1 MKWPFLLYL
10 ILFDFLA
17 FSQCPTINLQPKSQT
32 DCDGNSIRMISQAT
46 AGSSFQ
52 WERKRPQDGNY
63 SIISGANL
71 QAYQIFPSGD
81 ANSPTGTLYRVKVAL
96 NSCNLYSQAAEIT
109 LTKISS
115 IINPS
120 ICERGSGVLEVQM
133 QEISVSK
140 AISYQWTRAI
150 GGGNFQDLSD
160 DANFKGSQSKN
171 LTILNAPSSLQGQR
185 FKIRIQYSITLNN
198 DNEGSLNNENQVS
211 SCPRTSNEVIITIK
225 SSPQL
230 VHSSSLYTGCL
241 GAPISI
247 NSTGC
252 SPYVTQWYDE
262 NENKLGTGAKIFVTQ
277 TDLNPKI
284 YKATCLKLG
293 CESLPSLGTSAQ
305 AFSVPA
311 APTNAGT
318 PTATSLESSII
329 FKATGGT
336 NNIWYLNENDIKAI
350 STAATITVPVPI
362 NSGSSAIELVR
373 WVSQKVN
380 NCESSKTAIR
390 VSIPARIQPIIPS
403 APTIIIPTIPS
414 IPAIIIP
421 TIPSIPAII
430 SPTIPS
436 NPTLTNPIIIPEG
449 NTLPN
454 VVPSD
459 LAGLGSTE
467 PTEPELRDLEVII
480 PPKEKLLLRYS
491 TELRCEEASYILHV
505 EGCPVPV
512 RYNNLNGGVDYRS
525 PGLDLLVF
533 SPNETKIS
541 VICEGEFADPILV
554 VLPGLKRPA
563 ANIELSFDSFV
574 CENEIIEIKIN
585 YSSDS
590 QFIVWEKEGHSYSE
604 NSIIKEIANA
614 GTYQAIISK
623 AGCFY
628 RSEKVTVDVHK
639 TPIPP
644 LLFSPKKAICQQDS
658 LLISIKD
665 DAKKYMWTMGETTK
679 NLTYVGKKA
688 GIELFKAKITLD
700 GRCWSEWSDPLKI
713 RIHPTPTKPQIV
725 TLRNAGFCRGDST
738 LLQTTKNAKSWKW
751 SSSET
756 KSFIY
761 SKKPQTYT
769 VSIQDSVDCWSPP
782 SDPVTSFYFPI
793 EKQPITKSFP
803 SNQFCL
809 GDFVTLKT
817 SQAFGYLWN
826 TGETTD
832 SIKVNQSGKYQ
843 LKTKNEYGCWS
854 IPSIDQFVYGRTLPL
869 MPILEKTGTFF
880 IKARNFDVVDSYQWI
895 VGPSKMVD
903 TNAILKMAVNGLHQV
918 RAKRNFD
925 LATNPLLSCYSE
937 FQKMVFNIPENFNG
951 FSIYPNPM
959 IGNLLTIEILKETGA
974 GEILLADLR
983 GIILGTWP
991 IENSKDA
998 LKIKIHS
1005 IPNGQYIIKMI
1016 SANVILNKLLIINQ

>member
-1 MKWPFLLYL
+1 MKLSFLLYF

-17 FSQCPTINLQPKSQT
+17 LGQCPTLNLHPKSQT
-32 DCDGNSIRMISQAT
+32 DCDGNSIRMICQAT
-46 AGSSFQ
+46 AGSSYQ

-63 SIISGANL
+63 SLISGANL
-71 QAYQIFPSGD
+71 NAYQIFPSGD
-81 ANSPTGTLYRVKVAL
+81 ANSPTGTLYRVKVTL
-96 NSCNLYSQAAEIT
+96 NSCTIYSQAAEIT

-120 ICERGSGVLEVQM
+120 ICERGTGVLEVQM
-133 QEISVSK
+133 QETSASK
-140 AISYQWTRAI
+140 AISYQWTRAKD
-150 GGGNFQDLSD
+150 GGNFTDLSD
-160 DANFKGSQSKN
+160 DANFKGSQTKN

-211 SCPRTSNEVIITIK
+211 SCPRTSNEVTITIK

-262 NENKLGTGAKIFVTQ
+262 NENKIGTGAKIFVTH

-305 AFSVPA
+305 AFNVPA
-311 APTNAGT
+311 APSNAGT
-318 PTATSLESSII
+318 PTATLLESSII

-336 NNIWYLNENDIKAI
+336 NNIWYLNENDTKAI
-350 STAATITVPVPI
+350 STATTLSVAVPI
-362 NSGSSAIELVR
+362 NTGTSAIELVR

-380 NCESSKTAIR
+380 NCESAKTAIR
-390 VSIPARIQPIIPS
+390 VSIPANMKPTAPPIPVLGTPVGLPPAAPIIPEE
-403 APTIIIPTIPS
+403 ITIPS
-414 IPAIIIP
+414 EP
-421 TIPSIPAII
+421 
-430 SPTIPS
+430 
-436 NPTLTNPIIIPEG
+436 
-449 NTLPN
+449 
-454 VVPSD
+454 PSD
-459 LAGLGSTE
+459 LPAAGSI
-467 PTEPELRDLEVII
+467 EPEVYDLQEII
-480 PPKEKLLLRYS
+480 LPKEKLFLRYS
-491 TELRCEEASYILHV
+491 TQLRCEEESYLLHV
-505 EGCPVPV
+505 EGCPVPLK
-512 RYNNLNGGVDYRS
+512 YDFLNGGVDFRS
-525 PGLDLLVF
+525 PEQDLLVH
-533 SPNETKIS
+533 SPNEKKIS
-541 VICEGEFADPILV
+541 VSCEGEYADPMLV
-554 VLPGLKRPA
+554 VLPGLKRPDFSV
-563 ANIELSFDSFV
+563 ESSFDSFV
-574 CENEIIEIKIN
+574 CENENIEIKLN

-590 QFIVWEKEGHSYSE
+590 QFHVWEKEGHSYSE
-604 NSIIKEIANA
+604 NPIIKEAANA

-628 RSEKVTVDVHK
+628 RSEKVIIDVHK
-639 TPIPP
+639 TPESP
-644 LLFSPKKAICQQDS
+644 LLFSPKNAICQNDS
-658 LLISIKD
+658 LLISMKN
-665 DAKKYMWTMGETTK
+665 DANRYLWSMGETTK
-679 NLTYVGKKA
+679 NLSYVGEKA
-688 GIELFKAKITLD
+688 GVEVFKSKITLD
-700 GRCWSEWSDPLKI
+700 GKCWSAWSNPLKI
-713 RIHPTPTKPQIV
+713 IIHPTPTKPQIV
-725 TLRNAGFCRGDST
+725 TIRNAGFCRGDST

-751 SSSET
+751 SNSET
-756 KSFIY
+756 QSFIY
-761 SKKPQTYT
+761 SKIPQTYT
-769 VSIQDSVDCWSPP
+769 VAIQDSVDCWSPP
-782 SDPVTSFYFPI
+782 SEPVTSFYFPI
-793 EKQPITKSFP
+793 EKQPITKTFP

-817 SQAFGYLWN
+817 SPAFGYLWN

-832 SIKVNQSGKYQ
+832 SIKVTQSGKYH
-843 LKTKNEYGCWS
+843 LKTRNEYGCWS
-854 IPSIDQFVYGRTLPL
+854 IPSIEQYILGRTLPL
-869 MPILEKTGTFF
+869 MPILEKNGTFF

-925 LATNPLLSCYSE
+925 LASNPLLSCFSE

-951 FSIYPNPM
+951 FSIYPNPI
-959 IGNLLTIEILKETGA
+959 IGDQLTIEILKETGA
-974 GEILLADLR
+974 GEILLTDLR

-991 IENSKDA
+991 IQNSKDA
-998 LKIKIHS
+998 IKIKIHS

-1016 SANVILNKLLIINQ
+1016 SANVTMNKLLIINQ

>member
-1 MKWPFLLYL
+1 MKLSFLLYF

-17 FSQCPTINLQPKSQT
+17 LGQCPTLNLHPKSQT
-32 DCDGNSIRMISQAT
+32 DCDGNSIRMICQAT
-46 AGSSFQ
+46 AGSSYQ

-63 SIISGANL
+63 SLISGANL
-71 QAYQIFPSGD
+71 NAYQIFPSGD
-81 ANSPTGTLYRVKVAL
+81 VNSPTGTLYRVKVTL
-96 NSCNLYSQAAEIT
+96 NSCTIYSQAAEIT

-120 ICERGSGVLEVQM
+120 ICERGTGVLEVQM
-133 QEISVSK
+133 QETSASK
-140 AISYQWTRAI
+140 AISYQWTRAKD
-150 GGGNFQDLSD
+150 GGNFTDLSD
-160 DANFKGSQSKN
+160 DANFKESQTKN

-211 SCPRTSNEVIITIK
+211 SCPRTSNEVSLTIK

-262 NENKLGTGAKIFVTQ
+262 NENKIGTGAKIFVTH

-305 AFSVPA
+305 AFNVPA
-311 APTNAGT
+311 APSNAGT
-318 PTATSLESSII
+318 PTATLLESSII

-350 STAATITVPVPI
+350 STATTLSVAVPI
-362 NSGSSAIELVR
+362 NTGTSAIELVR

-380 NCESSKTAIR
+380 NCESAKTAIR
-390 VSIPARIQPIIPS
+390 VSIPANMKPTAPTIPVLGTPVGLPPAAPIIPEE
-403 APTIIIPTIPS
+403 ITIPS
-414 IPAIIIP
+414 EP
-421 TIPSIPAII
+421 
-430 SPTIPS
+430 
-436 NPTLTNPIIIPEG
+436 
-449 NTLPN
+449 
-454 VVPSD
+454 PSD
-459 LAGLGSTE
+459 LPAAGSI
-467 PTEPELRDLEVII
+467 EPEVYDLQEII
-480 PPKEKLLLRYS
+480 LPKEKLFLRYS
-491 TELRCEEASYILHV
+491 TQLRCEEESYLLHV
-505 EGCPVPV
+505 EGCPVPLK
-512 RYNNLNGGVDYRS
+512 YDFLNGGVDFRS
-525 PGLDLLVF
+525 PEQDLLVH

-541 VICEGEFADPILV
+541 VSCEGEYADPMLV
-554 VLPGLKRPA
+554 VLPGLKRP
-563 ANIELSFDSFV
+563 NFSVESSFDSFV
-574 CENEIIEIKIN
+574 CENENIEIKLN

-590 QFIVWEKEGHSYSE
+590 QFHVWEKEGHSYSE
-604 NSIIKEIANA
+604 NPIIKEAANA

-628 RSEKVTVDVHK
+628 RSEKVIIDVHK
-639 TPIPP
+639 TPESP
-644 LLFSPKKAICQQDS
+644 LLFSPKNAICQNDS
-658 LLISIKD
+658 LLISMKT
-665 DAKKYMWTMGETTK
+665 DANRYLWSMGETTK
-679 NLTYVGKKA
+679 NLFYVGKKA
-688 GIELFKAKITLD
+688 GVEVFKSKITLD
-700 GRCWSEWSDPLKI
+700 GKCWSAWSNPLKI
-713 RIHPTPTKPQIV
+713 IIHPTPTKPQIV
-725 TLRNAGFCRGDST
+725 TIRNAGFCRGDST

-751 SSSET
+751 SNSET
-756 KSFIY
+756 QSFIY
-761 SKKPQTYT
+761 SKIPQTYT
-769 VSIQDSVDCWSPP
+769 VAIQDSVDCWSPP
-782 SDPVTSFYFPI
+782 SEPVTSFYFPI
-793 EKQPITKSFP
+793 EKQPITKTFP

-817 SQAFGYLWN
+817 SPAFGYLWN
-826 TGETTD
+826 TGQTTD
-832 SIKVNQSGKYQ
+832 SIKVTQSGKYH
-843 LKTKNEYGCWS
+843 LKTRNEYGCWS
-854 IPSIDQFVYGRTLPL
+854 IPSIEQYILGRTLPL
-869 MPILEKTGTFF
+869 MPILEKNGTFF

-925 LATNPLLSCYSE
+925 LASNPLLSCFSE

-951 FSIYPNPM
+951 FSIYPNPI
-959 IGNLLTIEILKETGA
+959 IGDQLTIEILKETGA
-974 GEILLADLR
+974 GEILLTDLR

-991 IENSKDA
+991 IQNSKDA
-998 LKIKIHS
+998 IKIKIHS

-1016 SANVILNKLLIINQ
+1016 SANVTMNKLLIINQ

>member
-1 MKWPFLLYL
+1 MKLSFLLYF

-17 FSQCPTINLQPKSQT
+17 LGQCPTINLHPKSQT
-32 DCDGNSIRMISQAT
+32 DCDGNSIRMICQAT
-46 AGSSFQ
+46 AGSSYQ

-63 SIISGANL
+63 SLISGANL
-71 QAYQIFPSGD
+71 NAYQIFPSGD

-96 NSCNLYSQAAEIT
+96 NSCIIYSQAAEIT

-115 IINPS
+115 ILNPS

-133 QEISVSK
+133 QEFSASK

-150 GGGNFQDLSD
+150 GGGNFTDISD

-211 SCPRTSNEVIITIK
+211 SCPRTSNEVTLTIK

-262 NENKLGTGAKIFVTQ
+262 NENKIGTGAKIFVTHA
-277 TDLNPKI
+277 DLNPKI

-305 AFSVPA
+305 AFNVP
-311 APTNAGT
+311 PVPSNAGT
-318 PTATSLESSII
+318 PTATLLESNII

-336 NNIWYLNENDIKAI
+336 NNIWYLNENDTKAI
-350 STAATITVPVPI
+350 STATTLSVAVPI
-362 NSGSSAIELVR
+362 NTGTSAIELVR

-380 NCESSKTAIR
+380 NCESPKTAIK
-390 VSIPARIQPIIPS
+390 VSIPAIVNPITPTVPPIPAS
-403 APTIIIPTIPS
+403 GTPVGLPPAAPINPELITIPS
-414 IPAIIIP
+414 EAPSELPAAGSQESEEYDLKEII
-421 TIPSIPAII
+421 
-430 SPTIPS
+430 
-436 NPTLTNPIIIPEG
+436 L
-449 NTLPN
+449 
-454 VVPSD
+454 
-459 LAGLGSTE
+459 
-467 PTEPELRDLEVII
+467 
-480 PPKEKLLLRYS
+480 PKEKLFLRYS
-491 TELRCEEASYILHV
+491 TQLRCEEESYLLHV
-505 EGCPVPV
+505 EGCPVPLK
-512 RYNNLNGGVDYRS
+512 YDYLNGGVDFRS
-525 PGLDLLVF
+525 PEQDLLVH

-541 VICEGEFADPILV
+541 VSCEGEYADPILV
-554 VLPGLKRPA
+554 VLPGLKRP
-563 ANIELSFDSFV
+563 NFSVESSFDSFI
-574 CENEIIEIKIN
+574 CENENIEIKLN
-585 YSSDS
+585 FSSDS
-590 QFIVWEKEGHSYSE
+590 QFHVWEKEGHSYSE
-604 NSIIKEIANA
+604 NPIIKEAANA

-623 AGCFY
+623 AGCYY
-628 RSEKVTVDVHK
+628 RSEKVIVDVHK
-639 TPIPP
+639 TPEPP
-644 LLFSPKKAICQQDS
+644 LLFSPKNAICQNDS
-658 LLISIKD
+658 LLISMKN
-665 DAKKYMWTMGETTK
+665 DANKYLWSMGETTK
-679 NLTYVGKKA
+679 NLSYVGKNA
-688 GIELFKAKITLD
+688 GVEVFKSKITLD
-700 GRCWSEWSDPLKI
+700 GKCWSAWSNPLKI
-713 RIHPTPTKPQIV
+713 IIHPTPTKPQIV
-725 TLRNAGFCRGDST
+725 TIRNAGFCRGDST
-738 LLQTTKNAKSWKW
+738 LLQTTIIAKSWKW

-761 SKKPQTYT
+761 SKIPQTYT
-769 VSIQDSVDCWSPP
+769 VAMQDSVDCWSPP

-793 EKQPITKSFP
+793 EKQPVTKSFP

-817 SQAFGYLWN
+817 SPAFGYLWN
-826 TGETTD
+826 TGETSD
-832 SIKVNQSGKYQ
+832 SIKVNQSGKYH
-843 LKTKNEYGCWS
+843 LKTRNEYGCWS
-854 IPSIDQFVYGRTLPL
+854 IPSIDQFILGRTLPL
-869 MPILEKTGTFF
+869 MPILEKNGTFF

-925 LATNPLLSCYSE
+925 LVSNPLLSCFSE

-959 IGNLLTIEILKETGA
+959 IGDQLTIEILKETGA
-974 GEILLADLR
+974 GEILLTDLR
-983 GIILGTWP
+983 GIVLGTWP
-991 IENSKDA
+991 IQNSKDA
-998 LKIKIHS
+998 IKIKIHS

-1016 SANVILNKLLIINQ
+1016 SANVTMNKLLIINQ

>member
-1 MKWPFLLYL
+1 MKLSFLLYF

-17 FSQCPTINLQPKSQT
+17 LGQCPTINLHPKSQT
-32 DCDGNSIRMISQAT
+32 DCDGNSIRMICQAT
-46 AGSSFQ
+46 AGSNYQ

-63 SIISGANL
+63 SPISGANL
-71 QAYQIFPSGD
+71 NAYQIFPSGD
-81 ANSPTGTLYRVKVAL
+81 ANSPTGTLYRVKVTL
-96 NSCNLYSQAAEIT
+96 NSCTIYSQAAEIT

-120 ICERGSGVLEVQM
+120 ICERGTGVLEVQM
-133 QEISVSK
+133 QEISASK
-140 AISYQWTRAI
+140 AISYQWTRAKD
-150 GGGNFQDLSD
+150 GGNFTDLSD
-160 DANFKGSQSKN
+160 DANFKGSQTKN

-211 SCPRTSNEVIITIK
+211 SCPRTSNEVTLTIK

-262 NENKLGTGAKIFVTQ
+262 NENKIGTGAKIFVTH

-305 AFSVPA
+305 AFNVPA
-311 APTNAGT
+311 APSNAGT
-318 PTATSLESSII
+318 PTATLLESSII

-350 STAATITVPVPI
+350 STATTLSVAVPI
-362 NSGSSAIELVR
+362 NTGTSAIELVR

-380 NCESSKTAIR
+380 NCESAKTAIR
-390 VSIPARIQPIIPS
+390 VSIPANMKPTAPTIPVLETPVGLPPAAPIIPEE
-403 APTIIIPTIPS
+403 ITIPS
-414 IPAIIIP
+414 EP
-421 TIPSIPAII
+421 
-430 SPTIPS
+430 
-436 NPTLTNPIIIPEG
+436 
-449 NTLPN
+449 
-454 VVPSD
+454 PSD
-459 LAGLGSTE
+459 LPAAGSI
-467 PTEPELRDLEVII
+467 EPEVYDLQEII
-480 PPKEKLLLRYS
+480 LPKEKLFLRYS
-491 TELRCEEASYILHV
+491 TQLRCEEESYLLHV
-505 EGCPVPV
+505 EGCPVPLK
-512 RYNNLNGGVDYRS
+512 YDFLNGGVDFRS
-525 PGLDLLVF
+525 PEQDLLVH

-541 VICEGEFADPILV
+541 VSCEGEYADPMLV
-554 VLPGLKRPA
+554 VLPGLKRPDFSV
-563 ANIELSFDSFV
+563 ESSFDSFV
-574 CENEIIEIKIN
+574 CENENIEIKLN

-590 QFIVWEKEGHSYSE
+590 QFHVWEKEGHSYSE
-604 NSIIKEIANA
+604 NPIIKEAANA

-628 RSEKVTVDVHK
+628 RSEKVIVDVHK
-639 TPIPP
+639 TPESP
-644 LLFSPKKAICQQDS
+644 LLFSPKNAICQNDS
-658 LLISIKD
+658 LLISMKN
-665 DAKKYMWTMGETTK
+665 DANRYLWSMGETTK
-679 NLTYVGKKA
+679 NLFYVGKKA
-688 GIELFKAKITLD
+688 GVEVFKSKITLD
-700 GRCWSEWSDPLKI
+700 GKCWSAWSNPLKI
-713 RIHPTPTKPQIV
+713 IIHPTPTKPQIV
-725 TLRNAGFCRGDST
+725 TIRNAGFCRGDST

-751 SSSET
+751 SNSET
-756 KSFIY
+756 QSFIY
-761 SKKPQTYT
+761 SKIPQTYT
-769 VSIQDSVDCWSPP
+769 VAIQDSVDCWSPP
-782 SDPVTSFYFPI
+782 SEPVTSFYFPI
-793 EKQPITKSFP
+793 EKQPITKTFP

-817 SQAFGYLWN
+817 SPAFGYLWN

-832 SIKVNQSGKYQ
+832 SIKVTQSGKYH
-843 LKTKNEYGCWS
+843 LKTRNEYGCWS
-854 IPSIDQFVYGRTLPL
+854 IPSIEQYILGRALPL
-869 MPILEKTGTFF
+869 MTILEKNGTFF

-925 LATNPLLSCYSE
+925 LASNPLLSCFSE

-951 FSIYPNPM
+951 FSIYPNPI
-959 IGNLLTIEILKETGA
+959 IGNQLTIEILKETGA
-974 GEILLADLR
+974 GEILLTDLR

-991 IENSKDA
+991 IQNSKDA
-998 LKIKIHS
+998 IKIKIHS

-1016 SANVILNKLLIINQ
+1016 SANVTMNKLLIINQ

>member
-1 MKWPFLLYL
+1 MKLSFLLYF
-10 ILFDFLA
+10 ILFNFLA
-17 FSQCPTINLQPKSQT
+17 FSQCPTINQQPQSQT

-63 SIISGANL
+63 SLISGANL
-71 QAYQIFPSGD
+71 PAYQIFPSGD
-81 ANSPTGTLYRVKVAL
+81 VNSPTGTLYRVKIAL
-96 NSCNLYSQAAEIT
+96 NSCSLYSQAAEIT

-133 QEISVSK
+133 QESSVLK

-150 GGGNFQDLSD
+150 SGGTFQDFSD
-160 DANFKGSQSKN
+160 DANFQGSQSKN
-171 LTILNAPSSLQGQR
+171 LTIKNAPNSLQGQK
-185 FKIRIQYSITLNN
+185 FKIRIQYSITINN
-198 DNEGSLNNENQVS
+198 DNEGSLNNENHVN

-230 VHSSSLYTGCL
+230 VHSSSLYTGCI

-252 SPYVTQWYDE
+252 SPYLTQWYDE

-305 AFSVPA
+305 AFHVPA
-311 APTNAGT
+311 GPNNAGT
-318 PTATSLESSII
+318 PTATLLENNVI

-350 STAATITVPVPI
+350 STASTITVPVPI

-380 NCESSKTAIR
+380 NCESPKTAIR
-390 VSIPARIQPIIPS
+390 VSIPAIVQPIT
-403 APTIIIPTIPS
+403 PTTPTIPVLRT
-414 IPAIIIP
+414 P
-421 TIPSIPAII
+421 TGLTPLLPL
-430 SPTIPS
+430 SPTPI
-436 NPTLTNPIIIPEG
+436 NPIVIPGG
-449 NTLPN
+449 NTLPSE
-454 VVPSD
+454 VPSD
-459 LAGLGSTE
+459 LTGLGSTE
-467 PTEPELRDLEVII
+467 PEPHNLEAII

-491 TELRCEEASYILHV
+491 TELRCEEESYVLHV
-505 EGCPVPV
+505 EGCPVPL
-512 RYNNLNGGVDYRS
+512 RYDNLNGGVNYRS
-525 PGLDLLVF
+525 PEVDLLVY
-533 SPNETKIS
+533 SPNETKIN
-541 VICEGEFADPILV
+541 VICEGEFSDPLLV
-554 VLPGLKRPA
+554 VLPGLKRPIFTTA
-563 ANIELSFDSFV
+563 KNFESFV
-574 CENEIIEIKIN
+574 CENEKIEIN
-585 YSSDS
+585 MNFSPDS

-604 NSIIKEIANA
+604 NPIIKEIANA
-614 GTYQAIISK
+614 GTYQAIIHK

-628 RSEKVTVDVHK
+628 RTEPVIVDVHK
-639 TPIPP
+639 TPRPP
-644 LLFSPKKAICQQDS
+644 LLFSPKNAICQNDS
-658 LLISIKD
+658 LLISIKSN
-665 DAKKYMWTMGETTK
+665 AVRYLWTMGETTK
-679 NLTYVGKKA
+679 NLPYVGKKA

-700 GRCWSEWSDPLKI
+700 GKCWSEWSNPLKI
-713 RIHPTPTKPQIV
+713 LIHPTPEKPKIV
-725 TLRNAGFCRGDST
+725 TIRNAGFCRGDST

-756 KSFIY
+756 ISFIY
-761 SKKPQTYT
+761 SKKPQSYT
-769 VSIQDSVDCWSPP
+769 VSMQDSVDCWSPP
-782 SDPVTSFYFPI
+782 SDSVTSFYFPI
-793 EKQPITKSFP
+793 EKQPITKVFP

-817 SQAFGYLWN
+817 SPAFGYLWN
-826 TGETTD
+826 TGEITD
-832 SIKVNQSGKYQ
+832 SIKVNQSGRYQ

-854 IPSIDQFVYGRTLPL
+854 IPSIDQFIYGRILPL
-869 MPILEKTGTFF
+869 MPILEKKGTFF

-895 VGPSKMVD
+895 VGTLKMVD

-959 IGNLLTIEILKETGA
+959 IGNLLNIEILKEMGT

-983 GIILGTWP
+983 GIILGIWP
-991 IENSKDA
+991 IESSKDA

-1005 IPNGQYIIKMI
+1005 IPNGQYIIKII
-1016 SANVILNKLLIINQ
+1016 SEHVILEKLLIIDK

>member
-1 MKWPFLLYL
+1 MKLSFLLYF

-17 FSQCPTINLQPKSQT
+17 LCQCPTINLHPKSQT
-32 DCDGNSIRMISQAT
+32 DCDGNSIRMICQAT
-46 AGSSFQ
+46 AGSSYQ

-63 SIISGANL
+63 SPITGANL
-71 QAYQIFPSGD
+71 NAYQIFPSGD

-96 NSCNLYSQAAEIT
+96 NSCTIYSQAAEIT
-109 LTKISS
+109 LTKITS
-115 IINPS
+115 ILNPS
-120 ICERGSGVLEVQM
+120 ICERGTGVLEVQM
-133 QEISVSK
+133 QENIASK
-140 AISYQWTRAI
+140 VISYQWTRSL
-150 GGGNFQDLSD
+150 GGGNFTDISD
-160 DANFKGSQSKN
+160 DANFKGCQTKN
-171 LTILNAPSSLQGQR
+171 LTINNAPASLQGQR

-198 DNEGSLNNENQVS
+198 DNEGSLNNENQVN
-211 SCPRTSNEVIITIK
+211 SCPRTSNEVTLTIK

-262 NENKLGTGAKIFVTQ
+262 NENKIGTGAKISITH

-305 AFSVPA
+305 AFNVPA
-311 APTNAGT
+311 APSNAGT
-318 PTATSLESSII
+318 PTATLLESSII

-350 STAATITVPVPI
+350 STATTLSVAVPT
-362 NSGSSAIELVR
+362 NSGTSAIELVR

-380 NCESSKTAIR
+380 NCESPKTAIR
-390 VSIPARIQPIIPS
+390 VSIPAIVKPIIPT
-403 APTIIIPTIPS
+403 AP
-414 IPAIIIP
+414 PAP
-421 TIPSIPAII
+421 VSGT
-430 SPTIPS
+430 PS
-436 NPTLTNPIIIPEG
+436 NSTPPPTLIPEPPATVNPIIISEVITG
-449 NTLPN
+449 
-454 VVPSD
+454 
-459 LAGLGSTE
+459 
-467 PTEPELRDLEVII
+467 PTEVPAEPEVYDLKEII
-480 PPKEKLLLRYS
+480 LPKEKLFLRYS
-491 TELRCEEASYILHV
+491 TQLRCDEESYLLHV
-505 EGCPVPV
+505 EGCPVPLK
-512 RYNNLNGGVDYRS
+512 YENLNGGFDYRS
-525 PGLDLLVF
+525 PEEDLMVY
-533 SPNETKIS
+533 SPNETKIN
-541 VICEGEFADPILV
+541 VICEGEFADPMLV
-554 VLPGLKRPA
+554 VLPGLKKPSL
-563 ANIELSFDSFV
+563 IVESSFDSFV
-574 CENEIIEIKIN
+574 CKNENIEIKIN

-590 QFIVWEKEGHSYSE
+590 QFHVWEKEGHSYSE
-604 NSIIKEIANA
+604 NPIIKEVANT

-628 RSEKVTVDVHK
+628 RSEKLIVDVHK
-639 TPIPP
+639 TPEPP
-644 LLFSPKKAICQQDS
+644 QLFSPKKAICQNDS
-658 LLISIKD
+658 LLISIKEE
-665 DAKKYMWTMGETTK
+665 AKKYVWNMGETTQ
-679 NLTYVGKKA
+679 NLPFIGKKA
-688 GIELFKAKITLD
+688 GIELFKAKITVD
-700 GRCWSEWSDPLKI
+700 GKCWSAWSNPLKI
-713 RIHPTPTKPQIV
+713 IIHPTPIKPQIA
-725 TLRNAGFCRGDST
+725 TIRNAGFCRGDST
-738 LLQTTKNAKSWKW
+738 LLQTNKNVKSWKW
-751 SSSET
+751 SNSET
-756 KSFIY
+756 TSFIY
-761 SKKPQTYT
+761 SKKPETYA
-769 VSIQDSVDCWSPP
+769 VAIQDSVGCWSPP

-832 SIKVNQSGKYQ
+832 SIKINQTGKYH
-843 LKTKNEYGCWS
+843 LKTRNEYGCWS

-869 MPILEKTGTFF
+869 MPILEKNGTFF

-895 VGPSKMVD
+895 VGPTKMID

-959 IGNLLTIEILKETGA
+959 IGDQLTIEILKEMGV
-974 GEILLADLR
+974 GEILLTDLR
-983 GIILGTWP
+983 GIILGKWP
-991 IENSKDA
+991 IENSKDTI
-998 LKIKIHS
+998 KIKIHS
-1005 IPNGQYIIKMI
+1005 IPNGQYIIKMN
-1016 SANVILNKLLIINQ
+1016 SANVILDKLLIINK

>member
-1 MKWPFLLYL
+1 MKLSFLLYF

-17 FSQCPTINLQPKSQT
+17 LGQCPTINLHPKSQT
-32 DCDGNSIRMISQAT
+32 DCDGNSIRMICQAT
-46 AGSSFQ
+46 AGSNYQ

-63 SIISGANL
+63 SPISGANL
-71 QAYQIFPSGD
+71 NAYQIFPSGD
-81 ANSPTGTLYRVKVAL
+81 ANSPTGTLYRVKVTL
-96 NSCNLYSQAAEIT
+96 NSCTIYSQAAEIT

-120 ICERGSGVLEVQM
+120 ICERGTGVLEVQM
-133 QEISVSK
+133 QEISASK
-140 AISYQWTRAI
+140 AISYQWTRAKD
-150 GGGNFQDLSD
+150 GGNFTDLSD
-160 DANFKGSQSKN
+160 DANFKGSQTKN

-211 SCPRTSNEVIITIK
+211 SCPRTSNEVTLTIK

-241 GAPISI
+241 GAHISI

-262 NENKLGTGAKIFVTQ
+262 NENKIGTGAKIFVTH

-305 AFSVPA
+305 AFNVPA
-311 APTNAGT
+311 APSNAGT
-318 PTATSLESSII
+318 PTATLLESSII

-350 STAATITVPVPI
+350 STATTLSVAVPI
-362 NSGSSAIELVR
+362 NTGTSAIELVR

-380 NCESSKTAIR
+380 NCESAKTAIR
-390 VSIPARIQPIIPS
+390 VSIPANMKPTAPTIPVLETPVGLPPAAPIIPEE
-403 APTIIIPTIPS
+403 ITIPS
-414 IPAIIIP
+414 EP
-421 TIPSIPAII
+421 
-430 SPTIPS
+430 
-436 NPTLTNPIIIPEG
+436 
-449 NTLPN
+449 
-454 VVPSD
+454 PSD
-459 LAGLGSTE
+459 LPAAGSI
-467 PTEPELRDLEVII
+467 EPEVYDLQEII
-480 PPKEKLLLRYS
+480 LPKEKLFLRYS
-491 TELRCEEASYILHV
+491 TQLRCEEESYLLHV
-505 EGCPVPV
+505 EGCPVPLK
-512 RYNNLNGGVDYRS
+512 YDFLNGGVDFRS
-525 PGLDLLVF
+525 PEQDLLVH

-541 VICEGEFADPILV
+541 VSCEGEYADPMLV
-554 VLPGLKRPA
+554 VLPGLKRPDFSV
-563 ANIELSFDSFV
+563 ESSFDSFV
-574 CENEIIEIKIN
+574 CENENIEIKLN

-590 QFIVWEKEGHSYSE
+590 QFHVWEKEGHSYSE
-604 NSIIKEIANA
+604 NPIIKEAANA

-628 RSEKVTVDVHK
+628 RSEKVIVDVHK
-639 TPIPP
+639 TPESP
-644 LLFSPKKAICQQDS
+644 LLFSPKNAICQNDS
-658 LLISIKD
+658 LLISMKN
-665 DAKKYMWTMGETTK
+665 DANRYLWSMGETTK
-679 NLTYVGKKA
+679 NLFYVGKKA
-688 GIELFKAKITLD
+688 GVEVFKSKITLD
-700 GRCWSEWSDPLKI
+700 GKCWSAWSNPLKI
-713 RIHPTPTKPQIV
+713 IIHPTPTKPQIV
-725 TLRNAGFCRGDST
+725 TIRNAGFCRGDST

-751 SSSET
+751 SNSET
-756 KSFIY
+756 QSFIY
-761 SKKPQTYT
+761 SKIPQTYT
-769 VSIQDSVDCWSPP
+769 VAIQDSVDCWSPP
-782 SDPVTSFYFPI
+782 SEPVTSFYFPI
-793 EKQPITKSFP
+793 EKQPITKTFP

-817 SQAFGYLWN
+817 SPAFGYLWN

-832 SIKVNQSGKYQ
+832 SIKVTQSGKYH
-843 LKTKNEYGCWS
+843 LKTRNEYGCWS
-854 IPSIDQFVYGRTLPL
+854 IPSIEQYILGRALPL
-869 MPILEKTGTFF
+869 MPILEKNGTFF

-925 LATNPLLSCYSE
+925 LASNPLLSCFSE

-951 FSIYPNPM
+951 FSIYPNPI
-959 IGNLLTIEILKETGA
+959 IGNQLTIEILKETGA
-974 GEILLADLR
+974 GEILLTDLR

-991 IENSKDA
+991 IQNSKDA
-998 LKIKIHS
+998 IKIKIHS

-1016 SANVILNKLLIINQ
+1016 SANVTMNKLLIINQ

>member
-1 MKWPFLLYL
+1 MKLSFLLYF

-17 FSQCPTINLQPKSQT
+17 LGQCPTINLHPKSQT
-32 DCDGNSIRMISQAT
+32 DCDGNSIRMICQAT
-46 AGSSFQ
+46 AGSNYQ

-63 SIISGANL
+63 SPISGAILN
-71 QAYQIFPSGD
+71 AYQIFPSGD

-96 NSCNLYSQAAEIT
+96 NSCIIYSQAAEIT

-115 IINPS
+115 IVNPS
-120 ICERGSGVLEVQM
+120 ICERGTGVLEVQM
-133 QEISVSK
+133 QEISASK
-140 AISYQWTRAI
+140 AISYQWTRSL
-150 GGGNFQDLSD
+150 GGGNFTDISD

-171 LTILNAPSSLQGQR
+171 LTILNASSSLQGQR

-211 SCPRTSNEVIITIK
+211 SCPRTSNEVTITIK

-262 NENKLGTGAKIFVTQ
+262 NENKIGTGAKIFVTQ

-305 AFSVPA
+305 AFNVPA
-311 APTNAGT
+311 APSNAGT
-318 PTATSLESSII
+318 PTATLLESSII

-336 NNIWYLNENDIKAI
+336 NNIWYLNENDTKAI
-350 STAATITVPVPI
+350 STATTLSVAVPI
-362 NSGSSAIELVR
+362 NTGTSAIELVR

-380 NCESSKTAIR
+380 NCESPKTAIR
-390 VSIPARIQPIIPS
+390 VSIPANIKPTAPTIPILGTPIGLPPAAPIIPEVI
-403 APTIIIPTIPS
+403 AMPS
-414 IPAIIIP
+414 EA
-421 TIPSIPAII
+421 
-430 SPTIPS
+430 
-436 NPTLTNPIIIPEG
+436 
-449 NTLPN
+449 
-454 VVPSD
+454 PSD
-459 LAGLGSTE
+459 LPAAGSQE
-467 PTEPELRDLEVII
+467 SEEYDLKEII
-480 PPKEKLLLRYS
+480 LPKEKLFLRYS
-491 TELRCEEASYILHV
+491 TQLRCDEESYLLHV
-505 EGCPVPV
+505 EGCPVPLK
-512 RYNNLNGGVDYRS
+512 YDYLNGGVDFRS
-525 PGLDLLVF
+525 PEQDLLVH

-541 VICEGEFADPILV
+541 VSCEGEYADPMLV
-554 VLPGLKRPA
+554 VLPGLKRP
-563 ANIELSFDSFV
+563 NFIVDSSFDSFV
-574 CENEIIEIKIN
+574 CENENIEIKLN

-590 QFIVWEKEGHSYSE
+590 QFHVLEKEGHSYSE
-604 NSIIKEIANA
+604 NPIIKEAANA

-628 RSEKVTVDVHK
+628 RSEKVIVDVHK
-639 TPIPP
+639 TPEPP
-644 LLFSPKKAICQQDS
+644 LLFSPKNAICQNDS
-658 LLISIKD
+658 LLISMKN
-665 DAKKYMWTMGETTK
+665 DANKYLWSMGETTK
-679 NLTYVGKKA
+679 NLSYVGKKA
-688 GIELFKAKITLD
+688 GVEVFKSKITLD
-700 GRCWSEWSDPLKI
+700 GKCWSAWSNPLKI
-713 RIHPTPTKPQIV
+713 IIHPTPTKPQIV
-725 TLRNAGFCRGDST
+725 TIRNAGFCRGDST
-738 LLQTTKNAKSWKW
+738 LLQTTKIAKSWKW

-756 KSFIY
+756 QSFIY
-761 SKKPQTYT
+761 SKIPQTYT
-769 VSIQDSVDCWSPP
+769 VAMQDSVDCWSPP
-782 SDPVTSFYFPI
+782 SEPVTSFYFPI

-817 SQAFGYLWN
+817 SPAFGYLWN

-832 SIKVNQSGKYQ
+832 SIKVNQSGKYH
-843 LKTKNEYGCWS
+843 LKTRNEYGCWS
-854 IPSIDQFVYGRTLPL
+854 IPSIEQYILGRTLPL
-869 MPILEKTGTFF
+869 MPILEKNGTFF

-925 LATNPLLSCYSE
+925 LVSNPLLSCFSE

-951 FSIYPNPM
+951 FSIYPNPI
-959 IGNLLTIEILKETGA
+959 IGDQLTIEILKETGA
-974 GEILLADLR
+974 GEILLTDLR
-983 GIILGTWP
+983 GIVLGTWP
-991 IENSKDA
+991 IQNSKDA
-998 LKIKIHS
+998 IKIKIHS

-1016 SANVILNKLLIINQ
+1016 SANVTMNKLLIINQ

>member
-1 MKWPFLLYL
+1 MKLSFLLYF

-17 FSQCPTINLQPKSQT
+17 LGQCPTINLHPKSQT
-32 DCDGNSIRMISQAT
+32 DCDGNSIRMICQAT
-46 AGSSFQ
+46 AGSNYQ

-63 SIISGANL
+63 SPISGANL
-71 QAYQIFPSGD
+71 NAYQIFPSGD
-81 ANSPTGTLYRVKVAL
+81 ANSPTGTLYRVKVSL
-96 NSCNLYSQAAEIT
+96 NSCTIYSQAAEIT

-120 ICERGSGVLEVQM
+120 ICERGTGVLEVQM
-133 QEISVSK
+133 PEISASK

-150 GGGNFQDLSD
+150 GGGNFTDISD

-171 LTILNAPSSLQGQR
+171 LTLLNASSSLQGQR

-211 SCPRTSNEVIITIK
+211 SCPRTSNEVTLTIK

-230 VHSSSLYTGCL
+230 VHSSSLYTGCI

-262 NENKLGTGAKIFVTQ
+262 NENKLGTGAKIFVTH
-277 TDLNPKI
+277 TNLNPKI

-305 AFSVPA
+305 AFNVPA
-311 APTNAGT
+311 APSNAGT
-318 PTATSLESSII
+318 PTATLLESSII

-336 NNIWYLNENDIKAI
+336 NNIWYLNENDTKAI
-350 STAATITVPVPI
+350 STATTLSVALPI
-362 NSGSSAIELVR
+362 NTGTSAIELVR

-380 NCESSKTAIR
+380 NCESPKTAIR
-390 VSIPARIQPIIPS
+390 VSIPATVNPITPTVPPIPVSGIPANLTPPPVLITSPPAPANPVIIPEV
-403 APTIIIPTIPS
+403 ITIPS
-414 IPAIIIP
+414 EAPSELPAP
-421 TIPSIPAII
+421 GSI
-430 SPTIPS
+430 
-436 NPTLTNPIIIPEG
+436 
-449 NTLPN
+449 
-454 VVPSD
+454 
-459 LAGLGSTE
+459 
-467 PTEPELRDLEVII
+467 EPEEYDLQEII
-480 PPKEKLLLRYS
+480 LPKEKLFLRYS
-491 TELRCEEASYILHV
+491 TQVKCEEESYLLHV
-505 EGCPVPV
+505 EGCPVPLKYD
-512 RYNNLNGGVDYRS
+512 RLNGGVDFRS
-525 PGLDLLVF
+525 PEQDLLVH

-541 VICEGEFADPILV
+541 VSCEGEFADPILV
-554 VLPGLKRPA
+554 VLPGLKRP
-563 ANIELSFDSFV
+563 NFSVESSFDSFV
-574 CENEIIEIKIN
+574 CENENIEIKLN

-590 QFIVWEKEGHSYSE
+590 QFHVWEKEGHSYSK
-604 NSIIKEIANA
+604 NPIIKEAANA

-628 RSEKVTVDVHK
+628 RSEKVIVDVHK
-639 TPIPP
+639 TPEPP
-644 LLFSPKKAICQQDS
+644 LLFSPKNAICQNDS
-658 LLISIKD
+658 LLISMKN
-665 DAKKYMWTMGETTK
+665 DANKYLWSMGETTK
-679 NLTYVGKKA
+679 NLSYVGKKA
-688 GIELFKAKITLD
+688 GVEVFKSKITLD
-700 GRCWSEWSDPLKI
+700 GKCWSAWSNPLKI
-713 RIHPTPTKPQIV
+713 IIHPTPTKPQIV
-725 TLRNAGFCRGDST
+725 TIRNAGFCRGDST
-738 LLQTTKNAKSWKW
+738 LLQTTKIAKSWKW

-756 KSFIY
+756 QSFIY

-769 VSIQDSVDCWSPP
+769 VAIQDSVDCWSPP
-782 SDPVTSFYFPI
+782 SDPVTSFYFPV
-793 EKQPITKSFP
+793 EKQPVTKSFP

-817 SQAFGYLWN
+817 NPAFGYLWN
-826 TGETTD
+826 TGETSD
-832 SIKVNQSGKYQ
+832 SIKVNQSGKYH
-843 LKTKNEYGCWS
+843 LKTRNEYGCWS
-854 IPSIDQFVYGRTLPL
+854 IPSIEQYILGRTLPL
-869 MPILEKTGTFF
+869 MPILEKKGTFF

-925 LATNPLLSCYSE
+925 LVSNPLLSCFSE

-959 IGNLLTIEILKETGA
+959 IGDQLTIEILKETGA
-974 GEILLADLR
+974 GEILLTDLR
-983 GIILGTWP
+983 GIVLGTWP
-991 IENSKDA
+991 IQNSKDA
-998 LKIKIHS
+998 IKIKIHS

-1016 SANVILNKLLIINQ
+1016 SANVTMNKLLIINQ

>member
-1 MKWPFLLYL
+1 MKWSFLLYL

-17 FSQCPTINLQPKSQT
+17 ISQCPSINQQPQSQT
-32 DCDGNSIRMISQAT
+32 DCDGNSIRMICQAT

-63 SIISGANL
+63 SLISGAITNS
-71 QAYQIFPSGD
+71 YQIFPSGD
-81 ANSPTGTLYRVKVAL
+81 TNSPTGTLYRVKITL

-133 QEISVSK
+133 QESSASK
-140 AISYQWTRAI
+140 AISYQWTRAM

-160 DANFKGSQSKN
+160 DANFQGSQSKN
-171 LTILNAPSSLQGQR
+171 LNIINAPINLQGQR

-198 DNEGSLNNENQVS
+198 DNEGSLNNENQVNA
-211 SCPRTSNEVIITIK
+211 CPRTSNDVVITIK

-230 VHSSSLYTGCL
+230 VHSSTLYTGCI

-262 NENKLGTGAKIFVTQ
+262 NENKVGTGAKIFVTQ
-277 TDLNPKI
+277 TDLKPKI

-305 AFSVPA
+305 AFNVPDI
-311 APTNAGT
+311 PSNAGT
-318 PTATSLESSII
+318 LTATTVESSII

-336 NNIWYLNENDIKAI
+336 NNIWYLNESDTKAI
-350 STAATITVPVPI
+350 STAATITVPVPS
-362 NSGSSAIELVR
+362 NSTSSTIELVR

-380 NCESSKTAIR
+380 NCESPKTAIR
-390 VSIPARIQPIIPS
+390 VSVPAIVQDMTPS
-403 APTIIIPTIPS
+403 APTITIPN
-414 IPAIIIP
+414 IP
-421 TIPSIPAII
+421 
-430 SPTIPS
+430 
-436 NPTLTNPIIIPEG
+436 NPIVISEG
-449 NTLPN
+449 NTLPGE
-454 VVPSD
+454 VPTD
-459 LAGLGSTE
+459 LTGLGSTE
-467 PTEPELRDLEVII
+467 PDLHDLEEII
-480 PPKEKLLLRYS
+480 PPKEKRLLIYS
-491 TELRCEEASYILHV
+491 TELRCEQESYILHV
-505 EGCPVPV
+505 EGCPVPLK
-512 RYNNLNGGVDYRS
+512 YDDLNGGISYRS
-525 PGLDLLVF
+525 PEVDLLVY

-541 VICEGEFADPILV
+541 VICEGEFADPLLV

-563 ANIELSFDSFV
+563 YNVELSFESFV
-574 CENEIIEIKIN
+574 CENDLIVIKIN
-585 YSSDS
+585 HLLDS
-590 QFIVWEKEGHSYSE
+590 QFIEWEKEGHSYSE
-604 NSIIKEIANA
+604 NPNITEIANA
-614 GTYQAIISK
+614 GTYQAIIQK

-628 RSEKVTVDVHK
+628 RTELVIVDVHK
-639 TPIPP
+639 TPAPP
-644 LLFSPKKAICQQDS
+644 LLFSTKNAICQQDS

-665 DAKKYMWTMGETTK
+665 DAIKYLWAMGETK
-679 NLTYVGKKA
+679 RDLSYVGKKA
-688 GIELFKAKITLD
+688 GMELFKAKMTLD
-700 GRCWSEWSDPLKI
+700 GKCWSEWSDALKI
-713 RIHPTPTKPQIV
+713 VVHPTPEKPHIV
-725 TLRNAGFCRGDST
+725 TIRNAGFCRGDST
-738 LLQTTKNAKSWKW
+738 LLQTIRTAKSWKW

-769 VSIQDSVDCWSPP
+769 VALQDSVDCWSPP
-782 SDPVTSFYFPI
+782 SDSVTSFYFPV
-793 EKQPITKSFP
+793 EKQPVTKSFP

-809 GDFVTLKT
+809 GDFVTIKT

-826 TGETTD
+826 TGEITD
-832 SIKVNQSGKYQ
+832 SIKVNQSGSYQ

-869 MPILEKTGTFF
+869 MPILEKNGTFF
-880 IKARNFDVVDSYQWI
+880 IKARNFDLVDSYQWI
-895 VGPSKMVD
+895 VGPLKMVD
-903 TNAILKMAVNGLHQV
+903 TNAILKMVVNGLHQV

-959 IGNLLTIEILKETGA
+959 IGDILTIEILKVMGK

-991 IENSKDA
+991 IESSNEA

-1005 IPNGQYIIKMI
+1005 IPNGQYIIKLI
-1016 SANVILNKLLIINQ
+1016 SENVIMDKLLIIDQ

>member
-1 MKWPFLLYL
+1 MKLSFLLYF

-17 FSQCPTINLQPKSQT
+17 LGQCPTINLHPKSQT
-32 DCDGNSIRMISQAT
+32 DCDGNSIRMICQAT
-46 AGSSFQ
+46 AGSNYQ

-63 SIISGANL
+63 SPISGANL
-71 QAYQIFPSGD
+71 NAYQIFPSGD

-96 NSCNLYSQAAEIT
+96 NSCIIYSQAAEIT

-120 ICERGSGVLEVQM
+120 ICERGTGVLEVQM
-133 QEISVSK
+133 PEISASK
-140 AISYQWTRAI
+140 AISYQWTRSL
-150 GGGNFQDLSD
+150 GGGNFTDISD

-211 SCPRTSNEVIITIK
+211 SCPRTSNEVTLTIK

-262 NENKLGTGAKIFVTQ
+262 NEKKLGTGAKIFVTH
-277 TDLNPKI
+277 TNLNPKI

-305 AFSVPA
+305 AFNVPA
-311 APTNAGT
+311 APSNAGT
-318 PTATSLESSII
+318 PTATLLESSII

-336 NNIWYLNENDIKAI
+336 NNIWYLNENDTKAI
-350 STAATITVPVPI
+350 STATTLSVAVPI
-362 NSGSSAIELVR
+362 NTGTSAIELVR

-380 NCESSKTAIR
+380 NCESPKTAIR
-390 VSIPARIQPIIPS
+390 VSIPAIVNPITPTVPPIPAS
-403 APTIIIPTIPS
+403 GTPVGLPPAAPINPELITIPS
-414 IPAIIIP
+414 EAPSELPAAGSQESEEYDLKEII
-421 TIPSIPAII
+421 
-430 SPTIPS
+430 
-436 NPTLTNPIIIPEG
+436 L
-449 NTLPN
+449 
-454 VVPSD
+454 
-459 LAGLGSTE
+459 
-467 PTEPELRDLEVII
+467 
-480 PPKEKLLLRYS
+480 PKEKLFLRYS
-491 TELRCEEASYILHV
+491 TQVKCEEESYLLHV
-505 EGCPVPV
+505 EGCPVPLK
-512 RYNNLNGGVDYRS
+512 YDYLHGGVDFRS
-525 PGLDLLVF
+525 PEQDLLVH

-541 VICEGEFADPILV
+541 VSCEGEYADPMLV
-554 VLPGLKRPA
+554 VLPGLKRPDFSV
-563 ANIELSFDSFV
+563 ESSFDSFV
-574 CENEIIEIKIN
+574 CENENIEIKLN

-590 QFIVWEKEGHSYSE
+590 QFHVWEKEGHSYSE
-604 NSIIKEIANA
+604 NPIIKEAANA

-623 AGCFY
+623 AGCYY
-628 RSEKVTVDVHK
+628 RSEKVIVDVHK
-639 TPIPP
+639 TPEPP
-644 LLFSPKKAICQQDS
+644 LLFSPKNVICQNDS
-658 LLISIKD
+658 LLISMKN
-665 DAKKYMWTMGETTK
+665 DANKYLWSMGETTK
-679 NLTYVGKKA
+679 NLSYVGKNA
-688 GIELFKAKITLD
+688 GVEIFKSKITLD
-700 GRCWSEWSDPLKI
+700 GKCWSAWSNPLKI
-713 RIHPTPTKPQIV
+713 IIHPTPTKPQIV
-725 TLRNAGFCRGDST
+725 TIRNAGFCRGDST

-756 KSFIY
+756 QSFIY
-761 SKKPQTYT
+761 SKIPQTYT

-793 EKQPITKSFP
+793 EKQPVTKSFP

-817 SQAFGYLWN
+817 SPAFGYLWN
-826 TGETTD
+826 TGETND
-832 SIKVNQSGKYQ
+832 SIKVSQSGKYH
-843 LKTKNEYGCWS
+843 LKTRNEYGCWS
-854 IPSIDQFVYGRTLPL
+854 IPSIEQYIFGRTLPL
-869 MPILEKTGTFF
+869 MPILEKNGTFF

-925 LATNPLLSCYSE
+925 LATNPLLSCFSE

-959 IGNLLTIEILKETGA
+959 IGDQLTIEILKETGA
-974 GEILLADLR
+974 GEILLTDLR
-983 GIILGTWP
+983 GIVLGTWP
-991 IENSKDA
+991 IQNSKDA
-998 LKIKIHS
+998 IKIKIHS

-1016 SANVILNKLLIINQ
+1016 SANVTMNKLLIINQ

>member
-1 MKWPFLLYL
+1 MKLSFLLYF

-17 FSQCPTINLQPKSQT
+17 LGQCPTINLHPKSQT
-32 DCDGNSIRMISQAT
+32 DCDGNSIRMICQAT
-46 AGSSFQ
+46 AGSSYQ

-63 SIISGANL
+63 SLISGANL
-71 QAYQIFPSGD
+71 NAYQIFPSGD
-81 ANSPTGTLYRVKVAL
+81 ANSPTGTLYRVKVSL
-96 NSCNLYSQAAEIT
+96 NACNIYSQAAEIT

-115 IINPS
+115 IVNPS
-120 ICERGSGVLEVQM
+120 ICERGTGVLEVQM
-133 QEISVSK
+133 QEISASK

-150 GGGNFQDLSD
+150 GGGNFTDISD

-171 LTILNAPSSLQGQR
+171 LTLLNAPSSLQGQR

-211 SCPRTSNEVIITIK
+211 SCPRTSNEVTLTIK

-262 NENKLGTGAKIFVTQ
+262 NENKIGTGAKIFVTHA
-277 TDLNPKI
+277 DLNPKI

-305 AFSVPA
+305 AFNVPA
-311 APTNAGT
+311 APSNAGT
-318 PTATSLESSII
+318 PTATLLESSII

-336 NNIWYLNENDIKAI
+336 NNIWYLNENDTKAI
-350 STAATITVPVPI
+350 STATTLSVAVPI
-362 NSGSSAIELVR
+362 NTGTSAIELVR

-380 NCESSKTAIR
+380 NCESPKTAIK
-390 VSIPARIQPIIPS
+390 VSIPAIVNPITPTVPPIPAS
-403 APTIIIPTIPS
+403 GTPVGLPPAAPINPELITIPS
-414 IPAIIIP
+414 EAPSELPAAGSQESEEYDLKEII
-421 TIPSIPAII
+421 
-430 SPTIPS
+430 
-436 NPTLTNPIIIPEG
+436 L
-449 NTLPN
+449 
-454 VVPSD
+454 
-459 LAGLGSTE
+459 
-467 PTEPELRDLEVII
+467 
-480 PPKEKLLLRYS
+480 PKEKLFLRYS
-491 TELRCEEASYILHV
+491 TQLRCEEESYLLHV
-505 EGCPVPV
+505 EGCPVPLKYD
-512 RYNNLNGGVDYRS
+512 RLNGGVDFRS
-525 PGLDLLVF
+525 PEQDLLVH

-541 VICEGEFADPILV
+541 VSCEGEYADPILI
-554 VLPGLKRPA
+554 VLPGLKRP
-563 ANIELSFDSFV
+563 NFIVESSFDSFV
-574 CENEIIEIKIN
+574 CENENIEIKLN

-590 QFIVWEKEGHSYSE
+590 QFHVWEKEGHSYSE
-604 NSIIKEIANA
+604 NPIIKEAANA

-628 RSEKVTVDVHK
+628 RSDKVIVDVHK
-639 TPIPP
+639 TPEAP
-644 LLFSPKKAICQQDS
+644 LLFSPKNSICQNDS
-658 LLISIKD
+658 LLITMKN
-665 DAKKYMWTMGETTK
+665 DANKYLWSMGETTK
-679 NLTYVGKKA
+679 NLSYVGKKA
-688 GIELFKAKITLD
+688 GVEVFKSKITLD
-700 GRCWSEWSDPLKI
+700 GKCWSAWSNPLKI
-713 RIHPTPTKPQIV
+713 IIHPTPTKPQIV
-725 TLRNAGFCRGDST
+725 TIRNAGFCRGDST
-738 LLQTTKNAKSWKW
+738 LLQTTKIAKSWKW

-756 KSFIY
+756 QSFIY
-761 SKKPQTYT
+761 SKIPQTYT
-769 VSIQDSVDCWSPP
+769 VAIQDSLDCWSPP
-782 SDPVTSFYFPI
+782 SEPVTSFYFPI

-817 SQAFGYLWN
+817 SPAFGYLWN

-832 SIKVNQSGKYQ
+832 SIKVTQSGKYH
-843 LKTKNEYGCWS
+843 LKTRNEYGCWS
-854 IPSIDQFVYGRTLPL
+854 IPSIEQYILGRTLPL
-869 MPILEKTGTFF
+869 MPILEKNGTFF
-880 IKARNFDVVDSYQWI
+880 IKARNFDIVDSYQWI

-925 LATNPLLSCYSE
+925 LATNPLLSCFSE

-959 IGNLLTIEILKETGA
+959 IGDQLTIEILKETGA
-974 GEILLADLR
+974 GEILLTDLR
-983 GIILGTWP
+983 GIVLGTWP
-991 IENSKDA
+991 IQNSKDA
-998 LKIKIHS
+998 IKIKIHS

-1016 SANVILNKLLIINQ
+1016 SANVTMNKLLIINQ

>member
-1 MKWPFLLYL
+1 M
-10 ILFDFLA
+10 
-17 FSQCPTINLQPKSQT
+17 INLQPKSQT

-46 AGSSFQ
+46 VGSSFQ

-63 SIISGANL
+63 SIISGANSNT
-71 QAYQIFPSGD
+71 YQIFRSVD
-81 ANSPTGTLYRVKVAL
+81 ANSPTGTLYRVKLSL
-96 NSCNLYSQAAEIT
+96 NSCIIYSQAAEIT

-120 ICERGSGVLEVQM
+120 ICERGTGILEVQM
-133 QEISVSK
+133 QESSAAK
-140 AISYQWTRAI
+140 AISYQWTRATS
-150 GGGNFQDLSD
+150 GGIFQDFSD
-160 DANFKGSQSKN
+160 DANFQGSQSKN
-171 LTILNAPSSLQGQR
+171 LTIINAPSSLQGQR

-198 DNEGSLNNENQVS
+198 DNEGSLNNENQVNT
-211 SCPRTSNEVIITIK
+211 CPRTSNEVIITIK

-262 NENKLGTGAKIFVTQ
+262 NENKIGTGAKIFVTQ

-305 AFSVPA
+305 AFNIPAVPG
-311 APTNAGT
+311 NAGT
-318 PTATSLESSII
+318 PTATSLESNII

-336 NNIWYLNENDIKAI
+336 NNIWYLNENDTKAI
-350 STAATITVPVPI
+350 STAATITVPIPV
-362 NSGSSAIELVR
+362 NSGSSSIELVR
-373 WVSQKVN
+373 WVSQKIN
-380 NCESSKTAIR
+380 NCESPKTAIR
-390 VSIPARIQPIIPS
+390 VSIPASIQ
-403 APTIIIPTIPS
+403 PTIPS
-414 IPAIIIP
+414 APAIIIP
-421 TIPSIPAII
+421 TIPTSPVII
-430 SPTIPS
+430 TPTIPTS
-436 NPTLTNPIIIPEG
+436 PTPINPIVIPEG
-449 NTLPN
+449 NTIPSE
-454 VVPSD
+454 VPSD
-459 LAGLGSTE
+459 MKGSGSAE
-467 PTEPELRDLEVII
+467 PTEPEPRDLEVVN

-491 TELRCEEASYILHV
+491 TELRCEEATYVLHV

-512 RYNNLNGGVDYRS
+512 RYDNLHGGVDYRS
-525 PGLDLLVF
+525 PEADLLVF
-533 SPNETKIS
+533 SPNETKIN
-541 VICEGEFADPILV
+541 VICEGEFADPLLV

-563 ANIELSFDSFV
+563 SDIELSFGSFA
-574 CENEIIEIKIN
+574 CENELIEIKIN

-604 NSIIKEIANA
+604 NPIIKEIANA
-614 GTYQAIISK
+614 GTYQAIIHKS
-623 AGCFY
+623 GCFY
-628 RSEKVTVDVHK
+628 RTEKVILDVHK
-639 TPIPP
+639 TPERPH
-644 LLFSPKKAICQQDS
+644 LLSLKDAICQNDS
-658 LLISIKD
+658 LLISIKE
-665 DAKKYMWTMGETTK
+665 DAKKYLWAMGETTK
-679 NLTYVGKKA
+679 NLPFFGKKA
-688 GIELFKAKITLD
+688 GVESFKAKITMD
-700 GRCWSEWSDPLKI
+700 GKCWSEWSIPLKI
-713 RIHPTPTKPQIV
+713 LIHPTPEKPHIV

-751 SSSET
+751 SNSET

-769 VSIQDSVDCWSPP
+769 VIMQDSVDCWSPP
-782 SDPVTSFYFPI
+782 SDSVTSFYFPI
-793 EKQPITKSFP
+793 EKQPVTKSFP

-809 GDFVTLKT
+809 GDFVTIKT

-832 SIKVNQSGKYQ
+832 SIKINQSGKYQ

-854 IPSIDQFVYGRTLPL
+854 IPSIDEFIYGRTLPL
-869 MPILEKTGTFF
+869 MPILEKSGTFF

-895 VGPSKMVD
+895 VGPLKMID
-903 TNAILKMAVNGLHQV
+903 THAILKMAVNGLHQV
-918 RAKRNFD
+918 RAKRNFN

-937 FQKMVFNIPENFNG
+937 FQKVVFNIPENFNG

-959 IGNLLTIEILKETGA
+959 IGNLLTIEILKEMEKGQV
-974 GEILLADLR
+974 ILADLR

-991 IENSKDA
+991 IENSNES
-998 LKIKIHS
+998 LRIKIHS
-1005 IPNGQYIIKMI
+1005 IPNGQYIIKII
-1016 SANVILNKLLIINQ
+1016 SENVILDKLLIIDK